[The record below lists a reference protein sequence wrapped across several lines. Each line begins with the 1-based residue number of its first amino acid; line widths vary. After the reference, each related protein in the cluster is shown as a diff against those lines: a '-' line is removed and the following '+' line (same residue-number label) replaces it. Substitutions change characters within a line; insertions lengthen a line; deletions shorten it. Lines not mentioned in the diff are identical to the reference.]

1 MRRLIDRGDGDPLV
15 LIPGLQGRWEYT
27 RPLVD
32 ALAASWRVITFD
44 LCDEPSGGAP
54 FDPAAPLDSLAAQV
68 EAALD
73 QLGLSRAVICGV
85 SFGGIVALR
94 FAARRPRRTTALVL
108 VSTPGPQWR
117 LKPRHEIYARWP
129 LLFGPVFLA
138 EAPARLRAELHAAFR
153 EARDR
158 RRFTRS
164 QLRTLVTAPLSVRR
178 MAVRARLIA
187 EGDRRAECA
196 AVTCPTLVV
205 HGEPALDHV
214 VSVDGTSEYAR
225 WIQGAQRAV
234 IERTGHLGSITRPLA
249 LVAILDQFMRRRRRQ
264 DGHGSAA

>member
-1 MRRLIDRGDGDPLV
+1 MRLIDRGNGDPLI
-15 LIPGLQGRWEYT
+15 LIPGLQGRWEYV

-32 ALAASWRVITFD
+32 ALTASWRVITFD
-44 LCDEPSGGAP
+44 LCDEPSAEAP
-54 FDPAAPLDSLAAQV
+54 FDPAAPLDSLVTQV

-73 QLGLSRAVICGV
+73 HVGLSRAVICGV

-94 FAARRPRRTTALVL
+94 FAARHPRRTMALVL
-108 VSTPGPQWR
+108 VSTPGPQWH
-117 LKPRHEIYARWP
+117 LKRRHEIYARWP

-138 EAPARLRAELHAAFR
+138 ETPARLRAELRAAFG

-158 RRFTRS
+158 RRFSRA

-178 MAVRARLIA
+178 MASRARLIA
-187 EGDRRAECA
+187 QGDRRAECA
-196 AVTCPTLVV
+196 AVACPTLVV

-214 VSVDGTSEYAR
+214 VNVDGTSEYAR
-225 WIQGAQRAV
+225 WIPGAQRAV
-234 IERTGHLGSITRPLA
+234 IGRTGHLGSITRPLA
-249 LVAILDQFMRRRRRQ
+249 LAAILEQFMRSTRRQ